1 MSAPAGNV
9 RFRSNVEARHRR
21 GRVMR
26 AVFLGSTVVALIA
39 LAALGYNILREAF
52 GLVAVRDT
60 IDPSRLSDRP
70 LEDLGREELTAILQ
84 AHISPAVFQR
94 LESEEPFAQRS
105 QPEVYDLVIE
115 RVVEP
120 EILASWPLNESLLS
134 RSQIEAEA
142 ASDYPGARL
151 EFRAWINRGFL
162 SRPMSSDPALAG
174 IRTALLGSL
183 WLIAITLVFA
193 FPVGVAAAIY
203 LEEYARRSR
212 LNRLIQTNI
221 DNLAGVPSII
231 YGMLGLAIFVRALE
245 PLTSGAFLG
254 LTDTNGRTILSGGL
268 TMALLVLPLIIINAQ
283 EAIRAV
289 PRSLRE
295 AAYGLGATKWQT
307 VWGHVLPSALPGILT
322 GTILAMS
329 RAIGETAPLIV
340 VGATTFIA
348 ADPSG
353 PFSRFTA
360 LPIQIYNWTSRPQDE
375 FRDLAAAAIL
385 VLLLTLLTL
394 NAAAILLRNRFSRRT
409 Q

>member
-254 LTDTNGRTILSGGL
+254 LTDTNGRT
-268 TMALLVLPLIIINAQ
+268 MALLVLPLIIINAQ

-289 PRSLRE
+289 PGSLRE
-295 AAYGLGATKWQT
+295 AAYGLGATQWQT
-307 VWGHVLPSALPGILT
+307 VWSHVLPQALPGVLT

-340 VGATTFIA
+340 VGATTYIA

-360 LPIQIYNWTSRPQDE
+360 LPIQIYNWASRPQDE

-394 NAAAILLRNRFSRRT
+394 NAAAILLRDRFSRRT